1 MAQLKLDELYKKE
14 VEVSKEELVK
24 KAQEEEVRRG
34 KDDDDC
40 VDGFV

>member
-1 MAQLKLDELYKKE
+1 MKLDELYKKE

-24 KAQEEEVRRG
+24 KAQEEEVRRR